1 MPAQHNIDNNRR
13 LITTLWFGEAV
24 ESELIEALT
33 KYQQDIKSQPDY
45 FTYNEIVDFGQAS
58 SFKLSTQGI
67 MTLAHLA
74 TNTDS
79 QGVKTKL
86 AIVVNNSLA
95 YGLGRMYVT
104 YRSLVPRGRK
114 DVGVFMGYYDAL
126 EWIEAK

>member
-1 MPAQHNIDNNRR
+1 MPAQHNIDNNCR
-13 LITTLWFGEAV
+13 LITTLWFGGAV
-24 ESELIEALT
+24 DSELIEALT
-33 KYQQDIKSQPDY
+33 KYQQDIKSQPKY
-45 FTYNEIVDFGQAS
+45 FSYNEIVDFGQAS
-58 SFKLSTQGI
+58 SFKLSNQGI

-104 YRSLVPRGRK
+104 YRSLVPRGIK
-114 DVGVFMGYYDAL
+114 DVRVFMSYHDAL

>member
-1 MPAQHNIDNNRR
+1 
-13 LITTLWFGEAV
+13 
-24 ESELIEALT
+24 
-33 KYQQDIKSQPDY
+33 
-45 FTYNEIVDFGQAS
+45 
-58 SFKLSTQGI
+58 

-74 TNTDS
+74 TKTDS

-104 YRSLVPRGRK
+104 YRSLVPRGIK
-114 DVGVFMGYYDAL
+114 DVRVFMSYYDAL

>member
-1 MPAQHNIDNNRR
+1 MPAQHNIDNNCR
-13 LITTLWFGEAV
+13 LITTLWFGGAV
-24 ESELIEALT
+24 DSELIEALT
-33 KYQQDIKSQPDY
+33 KYQQDIKSQPKY
-45 FTYNEIVDFGQAS
+45 FSHNEIVDFGQAS
-58 SFKLSTQGI
+58 SFKLSNQGI

-104 YRSLVPRGRK
+104 YRSLVPRGIK
-114 DVGVFMGYYDAL
+114 DVRVFMSYHDAL

>member
-13 LITTLWFGEAV
+13 LITTLWIGGAV
-24 ESELIEALT
+24 DSELIEALT

-45 FTYNEIVDFGQAS
+45 FSYNEIVDFGQAS

-79 QGVKTKL
+79 LGVKTKL

-104 YRSLVPRGRK
+104 YRSLVPRGIK
-114 DVGVFMGYYDAL
+114 DVHVFMSYHDAL
-126 EWIEAK
+126 EWIEAG